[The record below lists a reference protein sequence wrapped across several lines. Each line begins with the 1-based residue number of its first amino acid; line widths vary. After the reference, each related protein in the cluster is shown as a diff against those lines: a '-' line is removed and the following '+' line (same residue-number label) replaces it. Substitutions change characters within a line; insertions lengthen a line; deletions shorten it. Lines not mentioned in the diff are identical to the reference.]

1 MSKAE
6 NNTTPVELSDT
17 AISRVAVKA
26 PPFWDSDAELWF
38 HMLESQFFI
47 SGIKDELTKF
57 HIVIASLDAK
67 ILSCCRDL
75 VHSVPNEKAYS
86 VLKSRILEYF
96 AKSEQSKLNL
106 LLHDLTLGDKKP
118 SQLLN
123 EMLALSGSSFAEEV
137 LKNLWFQRL
146 PNNMQQILSACK
158 DSLKDLAVIADKVN
172 EISGCS
178 TVLASVNTEISASN
192 IETLRAEISS
202 LKLEVQRLSRTRDR
216 NTRSYRSK
224 SRSGNRSLSRDGRL
238 KYGRLCWYHKT
249 FAKKAQKCVSP
260 CQWQEN

>member
-1 MSKAE
+1 MEGEKNSNE
-6 NNTTPVELSDT
+6 TELSDT
-17 AISRVAVKA
+17 TISRVAVKA

-106 LLHDLTLGDKKP
+106 LLHDLILGDKKP

-123 EMLALSGSSFAEEV
+123 EMLALAGSSFNEEV

-146 PNNMQQILSACK
+146 PNNIQQILSACK
-158 DSLKDLAVIADKVN
+158 DSLKDLAVIADKIN
-172 EISGCS
+172 EVSGCNTMLANVSSDTS
-178 TVLASVNTEISASN
+178 TSN

-202 LKLEVQRLSRTRDR
+202 LKLEVQRLSRTQ
-216 NTRSYRSK
+216 NKNISSYRNR
-224 SRSGNRSLSRDGRL
+224 SRSRNRSLSRDKL
-238 KYGRLCWYHKT
+238 KHGRLCWYHKT
-249 FAKKAQKCVSP
+249 FAGKAQKCVSP